1 MVFFHSNEALS
12 WLYHDFPVL
21 RSRVGC
27 QHSVIS
33 LSLKNLCQD
42 IRVGGD
48 LCPWKK
54 TTCTVSCLL
63 SLVCHSEF
71 QVVTSDQEWLF

>member
-27 QHSVIS
+27 QHPVIS

-54 TTCTVSCLL
+54 NHLYSELFTVFSV
-63 SLVCHSEF
+63 S
-71 QVVTSDQEWLF
+71 Q